1 MIVFMMFLPESPRW
15 YAGHCPP
22 YKDLLILRRLLSKDL
37 DQEGTAV
44 IAALNGQPIDSH
56 IVQTEKRVILDS
68 MAASA
73 KNKATYRDLFTGGKT
88 QHFRRMLIG
97 ASSQLMQQIGGYV
110 FLLLGPGCGL
120 T

>member
-1 MIVFMMFLPESPRW
+1 M
-15 YAGHCPP
+15 
-22 YKDLLILRRLLSKDL
+22 RRLLSKDL
-37 DQEGTAV
+37 DREGTEV
-44 IAALNGQPIDSH
+44 IAALNDADIDSH

-110 FLLLGPGCGL
+110 VPLLCGMDGPRGL
-120 T
+120 TWIAAMPSYTTFRSCSRNPSARLAI

>member
-1 MIVFMMFLPESPRW
+1 M
-15 YAGHCPP
+15 
-22 YKDLLILRRLLSKDL
+22 
-37 DQEGTAV
+37 
-44 IAALNGQPIDSH
+44 IAALNDADIDSH
-56 IVQTEKRVILDS
+56 VVQTEKRVILDS

-110 FLLLGPGCGL
+110 VPLFRRVDELEGL
-120 T
+120 TWIAAMP